1 MLPHKPHRRSSRE
14 ITLASWNLIRAG
26 GGLASAAA
34 GILLLVGHVLNLGG
48 DPVYGTVPGASSVL
62 TAHVLLVFALVAL
75 YAAQAERIGVTGILG
90 MVLGVAGTTLVSG
103 VVLVEM
109 AGASG
114 ANVEAAL
121 GGGLAG
127 TLALLGGL
135 AFFLGLILFGAA
147 TMRAS
152 VFPRWAGLLLI
163 VGDVVF
169 GAGDHFGPAAPIV
182 YVLGAAITGA
192 GFVWLGLALL
202 SGSGTSAQRP
212 ARVS

>member
-1 MLPHKPHRRSSRE
+1 M
-14 ITLASWNLIRAG
+14 ASWNLIRAG

-48 DPVYGTVPGASSVL
+48 DPEYGTVPGANSVL

-75 YAAQAERIGVTGILG
+75 YAAQAERSGVPGILG

-135 AFFLGLILFGAA
+135 AFFLGLILFSAA
-147 TMRAS
+147 TMRAG
-152 VFPRWAGLLLI
+152 VFPCWAGLLLI
-163 VGDVVF
+163 VGDVVI

-202 SGSGTSAQRP
+202 SGSGTSAQRS

>member
-1 MLPHKPHRRSSRE
+1 
-14 ITLASWNLIRAG
+14 
-26 GGLASAAA
+26 
-34 GILLLVGHVLNLGG
+34 
-48 DPVYGTVPGASSVL
+48 
-62 TAHVLLVFALVAL
+62 
-75 YAAQAERIGVTGILG
+75 

-121 GGGLAG
+121 GGSLAG

-147 TMRAS
+147 TMRAG

-169 GAGDHFGPAAPIV
+169 GAGDLFGPAAPIV

-202 SGSGTSAQRP
+202 SGSGTSAQRS